1 MRLVNKSKTQK
12 MVWFVILILFVVN
25 CQDGNGLDWEEM
37 AQPVEIGKWVQPST
51 DYPAQPIW
59 GHVNGL
65 QIGLPPMPGPR
76 GLIRIYTPYLGHK
89 DGKMI
94 NFLALEPVV
103 EGEQHRG
110 FSELEMSALDGV
122 RGKRFWSAENSES
135 AVPGAEDQP
144 VQGKIERQG
153 DRETLT
159 LYVFSEPFENGA
171 HVYVRLRFYSD
182 KPYEVEVSTY
192 KAENSAA
199 LEHFIVTATMGN
211 FARLRELYLDSRRVL
226 SRNLWPDYQGDAF
239 TTHRHF
245 SVNEF
250 IPGGTGL
257 AYVLAAPD
265 ELHPSEADYKPGT
278 HSHWK
283 YYGETATQYW
293 AASPTI
299 TGLEC
304 LVNGRYTYWAS
315 QSPIPGGISFEN
327 FELKA
332 PFSQGM
338 TFVFGVDPRSPE
350 ALIDH
355 IRE

>member
-1 MRLVNKSKTQK
+1 MKWLI
-12 MVWFVILILFVVN
+12 ILILFVAT
-25 CQDGNGLDWEEM
+25 CQGGNDLDWEEM
-37 AQPVEIGKWVQPST
+37 SEPVETGNWIQPST
-51 DYPAQPIW
+51 DFPAQPIW

-65 QIGLPPMPGPR
+65 RVGLSPMPGPR
-76 GLIRIYTPYLGHK
+76 GLIRIYAPYLGHK

-103 EGEQHRG
+103 KGEKHRG

-135 AVPGAEDQP
+135 TVPGAADQP
-144 VQGKIERQG
+144 VRGKVEHQGKS
-153 DRETLT
+153 ETLT

-171 HVYVRLRFYSD
+171 QVYIRLRFYSD

-192 KAENSAA
+192 KTEKSAE
-199 LEHFIVTATMGN
+199 LDHFIVTATMGN
-211 FARLRELYLDSRRVL
+211 FARLRELYLDSRRV
-226 SRNLWPDYQGDAF
+226 SSPILWPDYQGAAF
-239 TTHRHF
+239 TNHRHF

-250 IPGGTGL
+250 IAGKTGL
-257 AYVLAAPD
+257 AYILAASD
-265 ELHPSEADYKPGT
+265 ESNPSDAEYEPGT
-278 HSHWK
+278 NSHWK

-293 AASPTI
+293 AASPSI
-299 TGLEC
+299 PGLEC
-304 LVNGRYTYWAS
+304 LVNGRFTYWAS

-332 PFSQGM
+332 PFSPGM
-338 TFVFGVDPRSPE
+338 SFVFGVDPRSPE
-350 ALIDH
+350 TLIDH